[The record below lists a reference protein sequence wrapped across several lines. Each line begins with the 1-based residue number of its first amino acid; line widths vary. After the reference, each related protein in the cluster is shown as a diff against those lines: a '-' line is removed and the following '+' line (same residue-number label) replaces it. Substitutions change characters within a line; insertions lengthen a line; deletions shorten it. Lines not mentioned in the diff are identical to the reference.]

1 MTITTVGCNRQSTAE
16 SERYEIV
23 VAGDRG
29 QTILL
34 STKTGETW
42 RLADAGWIKIAK
54 LADAATP
61 IDDESRRIELKAE
74 LARRIKVYETL
85 VQNEK
90 AKSIASA
97 LARGE
102 TARDEARAALQR
114 LLPESLGE
122 LPPDAEKGNW
132 VKVLEKLR

>member
-61 IDDESRRIELKAE
+61 IDDESRRIELKAD

-102 TARDEARAALQR
+102 TAREGPRPRAPSR
-114 LLPESLGE
+114 S
-122 LPPDAEKGNW
+122 
-132 VKVLEKLR
+132 